1 MDRQDI
7 DILNIDK
14 EIHTEFEKEYN
25 KLGSYILKI
34 EELHKSLDSNNLTNR
49 KRNKLYLLCIDLEK
63 CIENINSRTL
73 LNFYITETETILESY
88 REILK
93 KPVKVNF
100 MGKSNKINSLKK
112 RIINEYLEI
121 AKKYYNIYN
130 GVQSHPILS
139 DFVDLAD
146 TGREDLNLTENS
158 TDTIITSCN
167 NCSNT
172 KNFEIIENNTY
183 ICLECFSQQ
192 DVMIYSTSYKDIDR
206 INIYTKYTYD
216 RKVHF
221 RDCFNQYQ
229 GKQNCTINDE
239 IYKNLE
245 IQFENHHILI
255 GNKNTSKNERFR
267 NVTKEHII
275 IFLKELGYTKHYEN
289 INLIHYNLTGIKPD
303 DISYLEDVLLQDFD
317 KLTEIYDKIFKHEL
331 KIERKNFINTQYVLY
346 QLLRRHHHN
355 CSKEDFSILKTIDR
369 KAFHDDICQNLFT
382 RLGWNIDL
390 YF

>member
-1 MDRQDI
+1 MDIQDI
-7 DILNIDK
+7 DILNIDAD
-14 EIHTEFEKEYN
+14 IHVEFEKEYN
-25 KLGSYILKI
+25 KLGSYILKL
-34 EELHKSLDSNNLTNR
+34 EELHKSLDSDNLTNR
-49 KRNKLYLLCIDLEK
+49 KRNKLNLLCVDLEK
-63 CIENINSRTL
+63 CVENINSRTL

-100 MGKSNKINSLKK
+100 MGKSNKNNYLKK
-112 RIINEYLEI
+112 RIIKKYLDI
-121 AKKYYNIYN
+121 AKKYYNICA
-130 GVQSHPILS
+130 I
-139 DFVDLAD
+139 
-146 TGREDLNLTENS
+146 ENS
-158 TDTIITSCN
+158 TDSVITSCN

-172 KNFEIIENNTY
+172 TNFEIIENNTY

-317 KLTEIYDKIFKHEL
+317 QLTEIYDKIFKHEL

-346 QLLRRHHHN
+346 QLLRRHHHA

-369 KAFHDDICQNLFT
+369 KSFHDDICQNLFT